1 MSIPKYKY
9 AAAVALLT
17 ALSNSPVAIGQTL
30 SCFPLPPGMT
40 SLPAGYTLPPG
51 VVLCPLEP
59 MLTTVAPDPVVTTA
73 PTPVPAPVIAAPA
86 PAPVVIDPVVTTAP
100 TPVPAPVIAAPQATT
115 TISGLVDEDHEG
127 RGKKNGMDNGKKKGL
142 FKDHDS
148 NADNGGKLVM
158 TGTISGNT
166 LTVTAITSGHLEI
179 GTKLSG
185 GGIAQPVK
193 IVAFGTGKG
202 GVGTY
207 TIALDK

>member
-40 SLPAGYTLPPG
+40 SLPAGYTLPAG
-51 VVLCPLEP
+51 VVLCPVDP
-59 MLTTVAPDPVVTTA
+59 VLTTVAPAPA
-73 PTPVPAPVIAAPA
+73 PT
-86 PAPVVIDPVVTTAP
+86 PAPVVIDPIITAAP
-100 TPVPAPVIAAPQATT
+100 TPAPAPVLAEPQATT
-115 TISGLVDEDHEG
+115 TISGFVDEEHEG

-142 FKDHDS
+142 LKDHDN
-148 NADNGGKLVM
+148 NAEKGGKLVM
-158 TGTISGNT
+158 TGTISGNI
-166 LTVTAITSGHLEI
+166 LTVTAIASGHLEI

-207 TIALDK
+207 TVAVDK